1 MIFLPKER
9 SKMKLKP
16 YADSLSKKYLDPT
29 VNSIVGMQQSDG
41 SIPWLQGGITD
52 PWTHVESAMAV
63 DIGNYHTEAERAYDW
78 LAKIQLEDGSWY
90 ASYKDG
96 QPLDTS
102 KVSHVISYLAV
113 GIWHHYLTTG
123 DIALLKRMWPA
134 VRTAIDFVLD
144 MRGPNGE
151 IYWARDSAGV
161 IYATALVSSCSST
174 YLSIKSA
181 LSIASVLGE
190 ERTDWKEANI
200 ALAKAIQEMPHPLD
214 SPQENKNTFA
224 MDWYYPVMCCVING
238 NDARQRLSSG
248 WDKFVIDGLGS
259 LCSLEQ
265 GWVTAAETSEL
276 AIALAAH
283 GEYAHAATVFNWLHQ
298 MRDEDGAY
306 WYGMALPDREIW
318 PEEKPSW
325 TSAAVVLAADM
336 LRPMSPTSL
345 LLDHHGPVIP

>member
-1 MIFLPKER
+1 
-9 SKMKLKP
+9 MKFKP
-16 YADSLSKKYLDPT
+16 SDDFLSKDYLNPT
-29 VNSIVGMQQSDG
+29 VKSITTLQQADG
-41 SIPWLQGGITD
+41 SIPWLHRGIID
-52 PWTHVESAMAV
+52 PWTHIENAMAI
-63 DIGNYHTEAERAYDW
+63 DIGNCHTEAELAYDW
-78 LAKIQLEDGSWY
+78 LAQIQLNDGSWY

-96 QPLDTS
+96 QPQDTS
-102 KVSHVISYLAV
+102 KVSHMISYIAV
-113 GIWHHYLTTG
+113 GVWHHYLTTG
-123 DIALLKRMWPA
+123 GISFLKEIWPTVCA
-134 VRTAIDFVLD
+134 AIDFVLD

-161 IYATALVSSCSST
+161 IYPNALIASCSST

-190 ERTDWKEANI
+190 EKTHWKEANI
-200 ALAKAIQEMPHPLD
+200 SLAKAIRNMPCRFD
-214 SPQENKNTFA
+214 SPDGDKSTFA

-238 NDARQRLSSG
+238 NDARQRLFSG

-259 LCSLEQ
+259 LCSLDK

-276 AIALAAH
+276 AIALAVH
-283 GEYAHAATVFNWLHQ
+283 GQYDHSATVFNWLHQ

-306 WYGMALPDREIW
+306 WYGMALPQREIW
-318 PEEKPSW
+318 PEEKPTW

-345 LLDHHGPVIP
+345 LLDHHGPVTP